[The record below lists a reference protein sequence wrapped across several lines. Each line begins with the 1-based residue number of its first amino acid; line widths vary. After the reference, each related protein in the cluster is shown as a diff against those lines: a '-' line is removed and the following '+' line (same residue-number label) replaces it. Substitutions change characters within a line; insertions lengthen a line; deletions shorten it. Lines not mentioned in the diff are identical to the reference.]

1 MFFPILNSFHFRQ
14 TEEVVAVISSCHLP
28 TASGLFDFFR
38 LRIAWQTFRHW
49 SVPDSRSWSCF
60 LQPFGNI
67 CNRKIMHQMCLSL
80 LLLLISLARSSENRK
95 EEGVWQLPLLAVF
108 FSAKLKWSQCITLTR
123 RRRLQ
128 KSLTSFYFCNKIKIW
143 TWELLQFSNKK
154 VYISLSFTIVGWKWS
169 KNIFLKWKQNK
180 L

>member
-1 MFFPILNSFHFRQ
+1 MFFPILNSFNFRQ

-28 TASGLFDFFR
+28 TASGSFDFFR

-80 LLLLISLARSSENRK
+80 LLSSLARSSENRK
-95 EEGVWQLPLLAVF
+95 EFGSSLCWLYFSLRNWNEVNALPWLVVVGYRNHWLRFIFVI
-108 FSAKLKWSQCITLTR
+108 KLKFEHEN
-123 RRRLQ
+123 
-128 KSLTSFYFCNKIKIW
+128 SFNSA
-143 TWELLQFSNKK
+143 TKK
-154 VYISLSFTIVGWKWS
+154 F
-169 KNIFLKWKQNK
+169 IFLLVLRLLDGNEVKIFWKWKQNK